1 MISGPGSSCR
11 ARTEG
16 GPPVPCPP
24 PSCGGNHL
32 WVPLR
37 HCLAGPGSSVL
48 GGQSGRGNAYTILMG
63 RGTGHTASF
72 LPTLTPLTI
81 RLDSFS
87 GLDYRSNPLTR
98 DECCPFDGSMRTA
111 TTAAQQATDGS
122 LPSPIAVHLWETSS
136 LCLQLFTRNY
146 WSTTLTVRPLR
157 SWTGRLFPVWMAL
170 SASSCARP
178 SSIGVSSTSH
188 CTFSEQ
194 GGVVRLPV

>member
-1 MISGPGSSCR
+1 MPSSDGR
-11 ARTEG
+11 WAARTVSTAWLWREPFMGSTAALPG
-16 GPPVPCPP
+16 GTREF
-24 PSCGGNHL
+24 GL
-32 WVPLR
+32 WRTIWTWKRLCDSDGTWDR
-37 HCLAGPGSSVL
+37 THGRLLADANATDHST
-48 GGQSGRGNAYTILMG
+48 GQ
-63 RGTGHTASF
+63 
-72 LPTLTPLTI
+72 
-81 RLDSFS
+81 FS